1 MRLAGRNLVSWN
13 NYDGVD
19 PETSLLGAGS
29 PVRGLNYFNSPQA
42 RSWVFSLTFNR

>member
-29 PVRGLNYFNSPQA
+29 PVRGLNYFNTPQA